1 MHTQNHNITPE
12 LNKDGIPI
20 FIETELRRYWNT
32 NLPENL
38 EPDETI
44 RVVSQVKELDGS
56 YGKFG
61 ILTQKQ
67 RFGTSED
74 IMNFLNELQRK
85 NSGKDVGIS
94 VSTAIFN
101 HDPKDP
107 QTPKIETFKKAR
119 TIALD
124 IDTHID
130 GTKNRFPLGELED
143 DQIRY
148 SIMNT
153 WLKIS
158 EKFNEFGIGTI
169 TPKETLLTGG
179 GLQFILEFER
189 DLGKAEAQRI
199 FGLMKSAIGE
209 LKWKTVLKNALGDY
223 AAVEHDIDKSFADI
237 AHVQRAGGSINQ
249 KYGIF
254 ARFIDVLDLDATEIT
269 NLRLRLQAGI
279 ENTGYT
285 DNQKKL
291 YKEEIETHF
300 KEYNKLL
307 IEGEQRVNVQEN
319 LVTAKMQSARTFIK
333 PSELRNVESD
343 LLRKIKE
350 AGISVLDLI
359 KGDVNL
365 GPTSGNLTKL
375 YCPFHQESN
384 PSMAFYCN
392 ELFDVF
398 KDFHDDT
405 VYSFITFWE
414 KLYGVPKSD
423 AISQISEKAGVQ
435 LSKGE
440 RKEFQNLELTEIVDE
455 LLNRVDQETFVY
467 YRLASKNRVC
477 IARNIDTGE
486 PYIFDGPKMLATHIL
501 TNQLHVCDA
510 EEHLVQEFAKRFQE
524 RVLIDAFEEFAPGK
538 PTIFDKEFIKF
549 VNLWVPSKRYK
560 EVHIRANEIKSQV
573 PEKFNIEETI
583 ELLKRKTPWSYKYL
597 LQVVQNGDLAWF
609 INWLAANAA
618 FETVPTVPVVF
629 GVQGAGKNL
638 FVTAVMDYYLNNEY
652 VKVVSGDRMM
662 QQFNSI
668 LETTSLLVLDEGD
681 FSNGKEIDQLKLLTG
696 NDKILIEKKGIDA
709 SNKTRHFNILF
720 FSNGEVPV
728 RHPAMDRRITYF
740 NNEVPLLAS
749 AGVWKTSIDDMI
761 DRVREEMNE
770 FWAIIVRTQLDHK
783 MVMTN
788 CKNGQFWKQVLMQH
802 PFGALVVK
810 LMNGDWQDIA
820 LQLNENVQ
828 DKTEMGINLSLLE
841 TIKEQFETSGAISL
855 TLVNRYIHSLN
866 YRMKQSIQKFIQM
879 NHLHEFGIAT
889 TIDDDEVKI
898 VVNKKKVLESLRVKN
913 VLKTAYPKTG
923 KQAVSPLEAEL
934 GQDEVDVSVEVED
947 ANEQQQVL
955 EEIKAHQARQA
966 QGNHE
971 DKQSPPPPP
980 NYGD

>member
-1 MHTQNHNITPE
+1 MNTQIAPA
-12 LNKDGIPI
+12 LNKDGIII
-20 FIETELRRYWNT
+20 FNETELRRYWET
-32 NLPENL
+32 NLPVNL

-44 RVVSQVKELDGS
+44 RIVSQVKELDGS

-67 RFGTSED
+67 RFGSAD
-74 IMNFLNELQRK
+74 DVMNFLNDLQKR
-85 NSGKDVGIS
+85 NYPKDVGIS
-94 VSTAIFN
+94 VSTAVFHFN
-101 HDPKDP
+101 AEEP
-107 QTPKIETFKKAR
+107 QTPKIESFKYSK

-143 DQIRY
+143 DQIMY

-153 WLKIS
+153 WLEVSK
-158 EKFNEFGIGTI
+158 KFNEFGIGTI
-169 TPKETLLTGG
+169 IPKETLLTGG

-189 DLGKAEAQRI
+189 PLGKAEAQRI
-199 FGLMKSAIGE
+199 YGLMKSAIGE
-209 LKWKTVLKNALGDY
+209 LKWKTVLRNTLGNYAPVDY
-223 AAVEHDIDKSFADI
+223 DIDKSFADI

-254 ARFIDVLDLDATEIT
+254 ARFIDVLQEDSTGIT
-269 NLRLRLQAGI
+269 NLRLRLQSGI

-285 DNQKKL
+285 DNQKKS
-291 YKEEIETHF
+291 YKDQIEIHF

-307 IEGEQRVNVQEN
+307 IEGANKINVSEN
-319 LVTAKMQSARTFIK
+319 LVTAKMQSARHFIK
-333 PSELRNVESD
+333 PSELRNVEND

-350 AGISVLDLI
+350 AGINVLDLVR
-359 KGDVNL
+359 GDINL
-365 GPTSGNLTKL
+365 GPISGNLTKL

-392 ELFDVF
+392 DLFDVF

-405 VYSFITFWE
+405 TYSFITFWE
-414 KLYGVPKSD
+414 KLYGVAKSD
-423 AISQISEKAGVQ
+423 AISQISEKAGVS

-455 LLNRVDQETFVY
+455 LLSRVDQETFVY

-486 PYIFDGPKMLATHIL
+486 PYVFDGPKMLATHIL
-501 TNQLHVCDA
+501 TNQLNVCDA

-524 RVLIDAFEEFAPGK
+524 RILVDAFEEFAPGK
-538 PTIFDKEFIKF
+538 PTIFNKEFIKF

-560 EVHIRANEIKSQV
+560 DIHSRAEEI
-573 PEKFNIEETI
+573 EKQAKDPFNLDETLD
-583 ELLKRKTPWSYKYL
+583 LLKRKTPWSYKYL
-597 LQVVQNGDLAWF
+597 LQVVQNGDMKWF
-609 INWLAANAA
+609 VNWLVANAR

-652 VKVVSGDRMM
+652 VKIVSGDRMM

-696 NDKILIEKKGIDA
+696 NDKILIEKKGVDA

-770 FWAIIVRTQLDHK
+770 FWAIIVRTELDHK

-802 PFGALVVK
+802 PFGALIVK
-810 LMNGDWQDIA
+810 LMNGEWQDIA

-828 DKTEMGINLSLLE
+828 DKTEMGINLTLLE
-841 TIKEQFETSGAISL
+841 TIKEQFESSGKISL

-879 NHLHEFGIAT
+879 NHLHEFGIST
-889 TIDDDEVKI
+889 TIEDEEVKI
-898 VVNKKKVLESLRVKN
+898 VVNKKKVHDSLKVKN
-913 VLKTAYPKTG
+913 VLKTAYPKVG
-923 KQAVSPLEAEL
+923 KQFVSPLEAEL
-934 GQDEVDVSVEVED
+934 GQDVVDVSVEVED
-947 ANEQQQVL
+947 ANEQQQLL
-955 EEIKAHQARQA
+955 EEIKAHQAKQA
-966 QGNHE
+966 QEFQDN
-971 DKQSPPPPP
+971 QSPPPPP
-980 NYGD
+980 SNYGS